1 LISRECKKCDKSFS
15 LIGMNKHFQLCFTFF
30 LFAFIAVFSV
40 RISAQPNDV
49 ANSRSSL
56 IASQDSE
63 FGGGRDQKVD
73 VQSRGK
79 EAQIDRL
86 LSWLGIA
93 GNIQQIDRVVDQNS
107 KHLGGDFAKES
118 AREFRHR
125 MQAHDSSQSILNSV
139 RADII
144 AVLDADI
151 DTIDQLLAEPL
162 PVRVRNFDVAMS
174 MEGAQEKFRLYQEA
188 LQEKPPAVDRL
199 ALIERLG
206 SALKTTAFVALIQT
220 EINVTVQ
227 ILTAK
232 IGKTPELFLPDSLV
246 NSQRDQRES
255 YLKDVSSDLNLFS
268 YRFLKDSE
276 LRAYIEVMEKPNIQ
290 LLLNT
295 AYAAIKRVLIQSR
308 EKVLVID

>member
-1 LISRECKKCDKSFS
+1 
-15 LIGMNKHFQLCFTFF
+15 M
-30 LFAFIAVFSV
+30 
-40 RISAQPNDV
+40 
-49 ANSRSSL
+49 

-107 KHLGGDFAKES
+107 IHLGGDFAKEN